1 MIKRIL
7 RYWTPLL
14 LWLITIFSFS
24 TDAFSKVETS
34 RIIVPI
40 LTFFFPFLSPHEIEV
55 WHAVIRKCAHVTEY
69 SILAVLAYRTIRLDR
84 PDLQRAKVRTLVF
97 VLLAALFDEFH
108 QRFVAS
114 RGASLVDVGYDCLG
128 GATALWLIATYETR
142 RLRSRSVL

>member
-1 MIKRIL
+1 VIIRIL
-7 RYWTPLL
+7 EYWAPLL

-69 SILAVLAYRTIRLDR
+69 SILAVLAYRTMRLDR
-84 PDLQRAKVRTLVF
+84 TDLNRIRLRTVVF
-97 VLLAALFDEFH
+97 VFLAALFDEFH
-108 QRFVAS
+108 QRFTAS
-114 RGASLVDVGYDCLG
+114 RGPSIIDVGYDCLG
-128 GATALWLIATYETR
+128 GLSALWVIATYETW